1 MTHEQKNHTSQ
12 PIIFHLG
19 RDPGEKYPIGVKS
32 AEYKS
37 AWQELKKHVD
47 EHKSSLNPA
56 KPQLNYCDGA
66 LMVRI
71 NQSEICGVL
80 TLDQW

>member
-1 MTHEQKNHTSQ
+1 MPGVMTHVQKNHTSQ

-32 AEYKS
+32 DEYKA

-47 EHKSSLNPA
+47 EHKSDLKPA
-56 KPQLNYCDGA
+56 KPQLNYCDDA
-66 LMVRI
+66 LMVWL
-71 NQSEICGVL
+71 NFK
-80 TLDQW
+80 WKM